1 MNIQLESMEPIA
13 EKKRAIFES
22 TLELVRENG
31 FHGTPM
37 SLVAKRAG
45 VAAGT
50 IYHYFKSKD
59 QLIHELFEYTQQ
71 KPIQVI
77 SAEDCETI
85 PFKDCFFNLW
95 FGLFTFYNKHPNV
108 LKFFEQFINSPYSAE
123 RPPLEQDDFFSLF
136 IAFFERGI
144 TEGKLKK
151 VSPKILATLANSSII
166 TAVKLAGSDKITLQ
180 DREIRQIPELLWD
193 GMKQAA

>member
-1 MNIQLESMEPIA
+1 MEPIA
-13 EKKRAIFES
+13 DKKRAIFES

-37 SLVAKRAG
+37 SMVAKRAG

-59 QLIHELFEYTQQ
+59 QLIHELFAYAQQ

-77 SAEDCETI
+77 SEENCETI

-95 FGLFTFYNKHPNV
+95 FGLFTFYTRQPNV
-108 LKFFEQFINSPYSAE
+108 LKFFEQFLNSPYSAD
-123 RPPLEQDDFFSLF
+123 RPSLEQDDFFSLF

-180 DREIRQIPELLWD
+180 ERELRQIPELLWD